1 MSILD
6 VLLKSP
12 ANERSSAPQPDC
24 PLCTTDGGELIWRGA
39 FWRVVAVNDPNYPGY
54 LRLIV
59 NRHVAEFSELAA
71 PEQQQLFKLLV
82 AIETRMRELI
92 NPEKINIAS
101 LGNHVPH
108 QHWHI
113 IPRWKDDPC
122 FPDSIWTAPR
132 NPSPSPDVLAQR
144 QQAAAALFAELPAL
158 CPKTIY

>member
-6 VLLKSP
+6 VLMKSP
-12 ANERSSAPQPDC
+12 ANERSSMPQPDC
-24 PLCTTDGGELIWRGA
+24 SLCTTDGDRLIWRGA
-39 FWRVVAVNDPNYPGY
+39 FWRVVSVDDPNYPGY

-92 NPEKINIAS
+92 NPDKINIAS
-101 LGNHVPH
+101 LGNQVPH

-122 FPDSIWTAPR
+122 FPNSIWTAPT
-132 NPSPSPDVLAQR
+132 NASPAADVLAQR
-144 QQAAAALFAELPAL
+144 QQAADALFAELPAL